1 MMYSL
6 TDRLN
11 FDANPQLQIKDMVL
25 TVKADAMTVLEV
37 MDIVSNE
44 GEMAAVGKACDLLF
58 SPEDKQKIDSL
69 NLNMVDFTTLITTAV
84 TLATGGDP
92 DKEEEGNA

>member
-6 TDRLN
+6 TDKLN
-11 FDANPQLQIKDMVL
+11 FEANPQLQIGDLVV
-25 TVKADAMTVLEV
+25 TVKADAMTVLEI
-37 MDIVSNE
+37 MDVVDNE
-44 GEMAAVGKACDLLF
+44 GEMTAVRKASELLF

-69 NLNMVDFTTLITTAV
+69 KLNMVDFTTLITAAI

-92 DKEEEGNA
+92 DKEDEGNA